1 MTMKDLI
8 EAVWAI
14 GVPLTIAWL
23 IAPRL
28 VKRTFW
34 VALAV
39 CTLIGYGLF
48 RLFRR
53 VRRGAHVG
61 KDEKGSFS

>member
-8 EAVWAI
+8 ETGWAI
-14 GVPLTIAWL
+14 GVPFLFVWL

-28 VKRTFW
+28 VKRIFW
-34 VALAV
+34 VAVAA

-53 VRRGAHVG
+53 VKQQRQRR
-61 KDEKGSFS
+61 SLP